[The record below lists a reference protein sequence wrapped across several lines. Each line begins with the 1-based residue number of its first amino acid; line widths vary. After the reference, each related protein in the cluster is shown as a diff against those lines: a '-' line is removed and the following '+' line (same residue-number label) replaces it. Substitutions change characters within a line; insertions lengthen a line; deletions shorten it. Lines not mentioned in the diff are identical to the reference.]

1 MSWTF
6 VWLRS
11 WNSIWS
17 EENLRR
23 WQDALSQEDVHATP
37 FMHPAVIRGWLAAN
51 GGEAAFTP
59 FFVHARHTS
68 GQEVFWL
75 LVRPHSK
82 WRTGFL
88 RVLHP
93 VGCDM
98 FDYHDPIV
106 THPVSR
112 ESVFAPDFWRAFEHE
127 MHRHAGVW
135 FDRCAL
141 SRIRPSCF
149 ADRNFVEQGGKGALV
164 RLDAYKDFAAYMDA
178 RRGSIN
184 KLDRKLRKFASSG
197 ESELRIYGPGDQAEI
212 MTWMPALIAALQV
225 RYPNGEISPTFLR
238 SLVAEA
244 LDSGILYCSSL
255 KLDGKPFSW
264 RIGFRLHG
272 TYYDYVCG
280 FDAEFGRLSPGLL
293 HIHALIKSFYEAGNV
308 RVYDFLLGAENYKAD
323 WTDGEEV
330 PVRNTCLR
338 STAFSSMP
346 RTLVRRG
353 LSVMNRTVPTLTNR
367 LPPVDG
373 LLGGEGR
380 LVPTAGPQ
388 RKAE

>member
-6 VWLRS
+6 GWLRS

-17 EENLRR
+17 GENLRR
-23 WQDALSQEDVHATP
+23 WNDALNDPGVHATP
-37 FMHPAVIRGWLAAN
+37 FMHPNVIRGWLAAN
-51 GGEAAFTP
+51 GGESVYTP
-59 FFVHARHTS
+59 FFLHARHTS

-75 LVRPHSK
+75 LVRPHST
-82 WRTGFL
+82 WRTGFM

-106 THPVSR
+106 TRPVSR
-112 ESVFAPDFWRAFEHE
+112 ESVFAADFWRAFETE
-127 MHRHAGVW
+127 MHRHAGLW

-149 ADRNFVEQGGKGALV
+149 GDRTFAERGGTGALV
-164 RLDAYKDFAAYMDA
+164 RLDAYPDFATYMEA

-197 ESELRIYGPGDQAEI
+197 EFELRIYGAGDHDEI
-212 MTWMPALIAALQV
+212 MAWMPDLITALQA
-225 RYPNGEISPTFLR
+225 RYPNGEISPAFLR
-238 SLVAEA
+238 SLVKEA
-244 LDSGILYCSSL
+244 LDSGILCCSSL

-264 RIGFRLHG
+264 RIGFRLHD

-280 FDAEFGRLSPGLL
+280 FDAEYGRLSPGLL
-293 HIHALIKSFYEAGNV
+293 HIHALIKSFYEHGNI

-330 PVRNTCLR
+330 LVCNTNLR
-338 STAFSSMP
+338 STAFASMP

-353 LSVMNRTVPTLTNR
+353 LSVVNKTLPTLKGR
-367 LPPVDG
+367 IPAMDGMLVD
-373 LLGGEGR
+373 ERR
-380 LVPTAGPQ
+380 LVPTSGPQ
-388 RKAE
+388 RKQD